1 MAILIKAASPIWRLI
16 IVSSSVLGGILL
28 VGGIVL
34 AILGGSAQTAFTLFG
49 NQFSST
55 SVGVSLAFIG
65 AVIVV
70 ITIRRVLSSVDKITS
85 GKGPSDSSEKL
96 M

>member
-1 MAILIKAASPIWRLI
+1 MAIIIKAASPIWKLI
-16 IVSSSVLGGILL
+16 ILSSSVLGGILL

-70 ITIRRVLSSVDKITS
+70 IVLRRVLTSVDKITS
-85 GKGPSDSSEKL
+85 GGDSPDKRAS
-96 M
+96 

>member
-1 MAILIKAASPIWRLI
+1 MAMIIKAASPIWKLI

-34 AILGGSAQTAFTLFG
+34 AILGGSAPTAFTLFG

-70 ITIRRVLSSVDKITS
+70 IVLRSVLTS
-85 GKGPSDSSEKL
+85 VNRIASGEDSPNKKAR
-96 M
+96 